1 MWHGLHRQKKCL
13 GTVGLKHGTKDRSQ
27 VSVSQMEDEETESN
41 NKLNRIEKN

>member
-1 MWHGLHRQKKCL
+1 MADGAQSQKCF

-41 NKLNRIEKN
+41 NKLNRIEMN